1 MVPAPVPERGG
12 PRAGSPAFR
21 AVVPLLAA
29 ALLLAGCLP
38 FAVAEPPAAAGPPPL
53 MDPASAALNQPA
65 PETFAVRFETTQG
78 DFVVA
83 VDRAL
88 APRGADRFYN
98 LARHGYYD
106 GVRFFRVLPGFVV
119 QFGIHG
125 EPALAAVWREAR
137 IPDDPVRASNLR
149 GTLTYAMAGPDTRT
163 VQLFL
168 NLADNTRLD
177 AQGFAPFARVVEG
190 MDVVDRLHA
199 GYGEGAPM
207 GRGPD
212 QGRIQAEGEAYLA
225 REFPLLDRVL
235 QARVVE

>member
-177 AQGFAPFARVVEG
+177 AQGFAPFGRVVEG

>member
-12 PRAGSPAFR
+12 PRAGSPPFR

>member
-1 MVPAPVPERGG
+1 VLARGG
-12 PRAGSPAFR
+12 SPPFR
-21 AVVPLLAA
+21 AAAPFLAA

-38 FAVAEPPAAAGPPPL
+38 FAVAEPSAAAGPPPL

-65 PETFAVRFETTQG
+65 PESFTVRIETTQG

-163 VQLFL
+163 VQLFI

-177 AQGFAPFARVVEG
+177 AQGFAPFGRVVEG

-235 QARVVE
+235 RARVVE